1 MELFATSPKWDD
13 QLSANQNVQVF
24 GNALA
29 RHAQVL
35 TELIEGLAVVLM
47 KLIEQ
52 GAATW
57 MSESFEDVI
66 HCRIYATKWLH
77 IFSGI
82 SIPFA
87 R

>member
-35 TELIEGLAVVLM
+35 TELTEGLSIVLM
-47 KLIEQ
+47 KLIEK
-52 GAATW
+52 GAATLV
-57 MSESFEDVI
+57 SQSFEDVI
-66 HCRIYATKWLH
+66 HGNGYATE
-77 IFSGI
+77 
-82 SIPFA
+82 
-87 R
+87 